1 MNQAC
6 RLFLTTLA
14 LTLALTL
21 AGAVQAQLPPAT
33 PIEGS
38 VETTTDAVILPET
51 LQGRVTVRNC
61 ESCESSTLQLDGHTQ
76 LNLAGRLVSLREM
89 ASYLHRVSGGS
100 LTINYRLNDHIVSL
114 ISVVVQ

>member
-1 MNQAC
+1 MNQVC
-6 RLFLTTLA
+6 RLFLTTLV
-14 LTLALTL
+14 LTV
-21 AGAVQAQLPPAT
+21 AGAVQAQLPPAI

-61 ESCESSTLQLDGHTQ
+61 ESCESSTLQLDGQTQ
-76 LNLAGRLVSLREM
+76 LNLAGRRVSLHEM
-89 ASYLHRVSGGS
+89 ASYLHKVSGGS
-100 LTINYRLNDHIVSL
+100 LTIHYRLSDHVVSL

>member
-14 LTLALTL
+14 LAV
-21 AGAVQAQLPPAT
+21 AGAVPAQMPPAT

-38 VETTTDAVILPET
+38 VETTTDAVILPDT

-76 LNLAGRLVSLREM
+76 LNLAGRQVSLHEM
-89 ASYLHRVSGGS
+89 ASYLHKVSGRS
-100 LTINYRLNDHIVSL
+100 LTIHYRLSDHVVSL

>member
-14 LTLALTL
+14 LTV
-21 AGAVQAQLPPAT
+21 AGAVQAQLPPAI
-33 PIEGS
+33 PLEGS

-61 ESCESSTLQLDGHTQ
+61 EGCESSTLQLDGQTQ
-76 LNLAGRLVSLREM
+76 LNLAGRVVSLHEM
-89 ASYLHRVSGGS
+89 ASYLHKVSGRS
-100 LTINYRLNDHIVSL
+100 LTINYRLSDHIVSL
-114 ISVVVQ
+114 ILVGEQ